1 MEGLSN
7 QMNRE
12 KILILCVDKD
22 DDIGVKGGLK
32 TPILGRSE
40 NLHAASHLALVD
52 PEEPDANAIFGAV
65 RLFDTLSKQIDEEEF
80 QVATIAGSHSSGFE
94 ADRRIGEQLQII
106 LKAFPAK
113 GIIFVS
119 DGFADETLI
128 PIIQSYIPILS
139 IRRIVVKHSEAIEE
153 SAALI
158 SRYARSVLEDPYYS
172 KWILGVPGILMISLG
187 LLWYFSILFPGID
200 LPLYGPI
207 LLLVFLGVA
216 LIVKGFGFDRR
227 TAGLSRPPNL
237 VRWFATLATIVL
249 LGVAINQT
257 YTGINATIGPVDLWQ
272 SQLPRVIGYA
282 IVYSIDFLIVA
293 ACTLLVG
300 WGVYFLF
307 ERDQRMWYQIVG
319 IVVSIWLREVA
330 LKASAILISPVLP
343 GGFTDILIT
352 DLLFV
357 VGLGIATTIITV
369 IITVLLGRRYDSYF
383 ESRRNT

>member
-1 MEGLSN
+1 LEGLSN
-7 QMNRE
+7 QLNRE

-40 NLHAASHLALVD
+40 NIQAASQLALVD

-80 QVATIAGSHSSGFE
+80 QIATIAGSQSSGVE

-106 LKAFPAK
+106 LKTFPAK

-128 PIIQSYIPILS
+128 PIIQSHAPILS

-158 SRYARSVLEDPYYS
+158 SRYARSILEDPYYS
-172 KWILGVPGILMISLG
+172 KWLLGVPGILLIILG
-187 LLWYFSILFPGID
+187 ILWYLSILFPGID
-200 LPLYGPI
+200 LPVYGPI

-216 LIVKGFGFDRR
+216 LLVKGFGFDRR
-227 TAGLSRPPNL
+227 TSGFSRPPNL
-237 VRWFATLATIVL
+237 VRWFATLATVVL

-257 YTGINATIGPVDLWQ
+257 YAGLSTTIGPIDLWQ
-272 SQLPRVIGYA
+272 SQFPQVIGYT

-300 WGVYFLF
+300 WGVYFFF

-330 LKASAILISPVLP
+330 LKASAILISPLSP

-369 IITVLLGRRYDSYF
+369 VITLALGRRYESYF
-383 ESRRNT
+383 ESRKKT

>member
-1 MEGLSN
+1 LEGLLN
-7 QMNRE
+7 QTNRE

-22 DDIGVKGGLK
+22 DDVGVKGGLK

-40 NLHAASHLALVD
+40 NIQAASHLALVD

-65 RLFDTLSKQIDEEEF
+65 RLYDTLSKQIDDEEF
-80 QVATIAGSHSSGFE
+80 QVATIAGSQSSGVE
-94 ADRRIGEQLQII
+94 ADRRIGEQLKII
-106 LKAFPAK
+106 LNAFPAK

-128 PIIQSYIPILS
+128 PIIQSQVPILS

-158 SRYARSVLEDPYYS
+158 SRYARSILDDPYYS
-172 KWILGVPGILMISLG
+172 KWILGVPGILMIILG
-187 LLWYFSILFPGID
+187 ILWYFSILFPGID

-216 LIVKGFGFDRR
+216 LLVKGFGFDRR
-227 TAGLSRPPNL
+227 TAVLSRPPNL
-237 VRWFATLATIVL
+237 VRWFATLATVVL
-249 LGVAINQT
+249 IGVAINQT
-257 YTGINATIGPVDLWQ
+257 YAGINATIGPIDLWQ
-272 SQLPRVIGYA
+272 SQLPKVIGYA
-282 IVYSIDFLIVA
+282 IIYSIDFLIVA

-300 WGVYFLF
+300 WGVYFFF

-319 IVVSIWLREVA
+319 VVVSVWLRELA
-330 LKASAILISPVLP
+330 LKASAILISPLPP
-343 GGFTDILIT
+343 GGFTDLLIT

-369 IITVLLGRRYDSYF
+369 VITLTLGRRYESYF
-383 ESRRNT
+383 DKKKT

>member
-7 QMNRE
+7 QLNRE

-32 TPILGRSE
+32 TPILGRTE
-40 NLHAASHLALVD
+40 NIQAASHLALVD

-65 RLFDTLSKQIDEEEF
+65 RLFDTLSNQIDEEEF
-80 QVATIAGSHSSGFE
+80 QIATIAGSQSSGVE

-106 LKAFPAK
+106 LTTFPAK

-128 PIIQSYIPILS
+128 PIIQSHAPILS

-158 SRYARSVLEDPYYS
+158 SRYARSILEDPYYS
-172 KWILGVPGILMISLG
+172 KWLLGVPGILLIILG
-187 LLWYFSILFPGID
+187 ILWYFSILFPGID
-200 LPLYGPI
+200 LPVYGPI

-216 LIVKGFGFDRR
+216 LLVKGFGFDRR
-227 TAGLSRPPNL
+227 TSDFSRPPNL
-237 VRWFATLATIVL
+237 VRWFATLATVVL

-257 YTGINATIGPVDLWQ
+257 YEGISTIIGPIDLWQ
-272 SQLPRVIGYA
+272 SQLPQVIGYT

-300 WGVYFLF
+300 WGVYFFF

-330 LKASAILISPVLP
+330 LKASAILISPLSP
-343 GGFTDILIT
+343 GGFTDILVT

-369 IITVLLGRRYDSYF
+369 VITLALGRRYESYF
-383 ESRRNT
+383 EGRKKT